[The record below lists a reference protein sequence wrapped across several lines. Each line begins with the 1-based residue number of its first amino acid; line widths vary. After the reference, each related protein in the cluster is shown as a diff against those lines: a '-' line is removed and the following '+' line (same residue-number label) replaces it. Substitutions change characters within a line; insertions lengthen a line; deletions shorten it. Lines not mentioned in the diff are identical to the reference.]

1 MTNSF
6 NMSNWRRKYVLVAEN
21 GNDPKAE
28 IAYSPE
34 IHGKITSFEEATF
47 EPAEAPTEVVFAVA
61 TEKDLENAKEL
72 KVSFEKFAQWAN
84 EEGLDLERDEDAD
97 IAAKKY
103 FEQYYS
109 EHLSDEGKKSLR
121 AQMFETGDTEE
132 GKMHNKHMQE
142 DLDLGHEDDEPHMV
156 KAELYRIAK
165 YATELYQMVDKF
177 EGQGEVDFPAW
188 WQAKIT
194 TSMNNMVSAKHY
206 LDFEIKEP
214 AIDTMS
220 LYEKFSNNK

>member
-97 IAAKKY
+97 MAAKKY

-121 AQMFETGDTEE
+121 AQMFEAEDSMESKKENPVDIVSMDVPLFIRMLEFAREDASTDMDLHDLAQKAISMSSE
-132 GKMHNKHMQE
+132 GEPLTMMHY
-142 DLDLGHEDDEPHMV
+142 DE
-156 KAELYRIAK
+156 L
-165 YATELYQMVDKF
+165 
-177 EGQGEVDFPAW
+177 
-188 WQAKIT
+188 
-194 TSMNNMVSAKHY
+194 VS
-206 LDFEIKEP
+206 KETP
-214 AIDTMS
+214 VSDAMS
-220 LYEKFSNNK
+220 LYEKYFNA

>member
-28 IAYSPE
+28 TAYSPE

-97 IAAKKY
+97 MAAKKY

-121 AQMFETGDTEE
+121 AQMFEAEDTVEKNPIDIISMDVPLFIRMLEFAREDASTDMDLHDLAQKAIKMSSE
-132 GKMHNKHMQE
+132 GEPLTMMHY
-142 DLDLGHEDDEPHMV
+142 DE
-156 KAELYRIAK
+156 L
-165 YATELYQMVDKF
+165 
-177 EGQGEVDFPAW
+177 
-188 WQAKIT
+188 
-194 TSMNNMVSAKHY
+194 VSKGAPVS
-206 LDFEIKEP
+206 D
-214 AIDTMS
+214 AMS
-220 LYEKFSNNK
+220 LYEKYFNA

>member
-21 GNDPKAE
+21 GNDPKVE

-47 EPAEAPTEVVFAVA
+47 EPAEAPTEVIFAVA

-97 IAAKKY
+97 MAAKKY

-121 AQMFETGDTEE
+121 AQMFEAEDTAEKNPIDIISMDVPLFIRMLE
-132 GKMHNKHMQE
+132 LQEKMLQQIWTFM
-142 DLDLGHEDDEPHMV
+142 
-156 KAELYRIAK
+156 
-165 YATELYQMVDKF
+165 T
-177 EGQGEVDFPAW
+177 
-188 WQAKIT
+188 
-194 TSMNNMVSAKHY
+194 
-206 LDFEIKEP
+206 
-214 AIDTMS
+214 
-220 LYEKFSNNK
+220 